1 MKLRAVCVMVA
12 LLSLVQLTVAQT
24 TAESTSAL
32 PRLVRFGGTVK
43 DLNGNPLTGIVG
55 ITFALYSQQTGGAAL
70 WLETQN
76 VTADGNG
83 HYVALLGSTTPAG
96 LPAEIFTSE
105 QARWV
110 GVQVSG
116 QAEQARVL
124 LVSAPYALKAGD
136 AETIGGLPPSAFVL
150 ANGSQGAASAA
161 KGGSAPASAGVQKNS
176 VPPANPAVTGKGTID
191 YIPMWDSASDIID
204 SVIFQKTSAIGI
216 STTAPAAT
224 LDVNGKTD
232 IRDTLTLFPK
242 GTDPT
247 LAISGTAFRVDQT
260 GKMTFISGQTFPG
273 TGTITG
279 ITTASGSGLAGGGT
293 KGTLNLS
300 VPAAGIINAM
310 LQHSSLTLTAGG
322 GMAGGGSVSL
332 GGSTTLGLKNCGAN
346 QVLQFVSGAWTCSNA
361 GTGTI
366 TGVTAGTDLTGGGTG
381 GPVTLNLDTTKV
393 PQLSANNAFTGNNAI
408 TVNSLTPALTLTNSD
423 LAGGDALHVFGNA
436 GAAGIYESG
445 AAFGITGIGSA
456 VGVEGSGSTGVMGTS
471 TSSSGPGGSFTGFT
485 VATGS
490 NLSGTSGIVGFG
502 GNGDINY
509 IFATGG
515 SGVSGT
521 GGFGSGQNGA
531 GVAGQGGTGGGGFG
545 GDGVTGAGGPGT
557 SFGGYGLQGSGGNG
571 GSGNGGAGVITNGGV
586 GGTTDGVGGSFQGAN
601 SSFGGDGVDAYP
613 GSGYAGYFGGDVDIN
628 GTIYT
633 GAKDFKI
640 DHPTDPANKYLFH
653 ASVESSEMKNIY
665 DGNISTDSEGQ
676 ATVQLPEWFE
686 VLNTDFR
693 YQLTVIGQFAQAIVA
708 HEIENN
714 RFEIRTSAPNV
725 KVSWQVTGVRQDAYA
740 KAHPLVVEQAKDD
753 RLRGFYIHPELYGAP
768 PEKQIE
774 WARHPQMMKRMQEMR
789 AKQLAAAQ
797 KQAHVEALPQA
808 MQPPIRKND

>member
-1 MKLRAVCVMVA
+1 MKLRVACVVVGF
-12 LLSLVQLTVAQT
+12 LSLVLSLVQLTVAQT
-24 TAESTSAL
+24 PTQTASAL

-43 DLNGNPLTGIVG
+43 DLNGNPLTGVVG
-55 ITFALYSQQTGGAAL
+55 ITFALYSEQSGGAAL

-76 VTADGNG
+76 VTADGIG
-83 HYVALLGSTTPAG
+83 HYVALLGATTTAG

-116 QAEQARVL
+116 QAEQPRVL

-136 AETIGGLPPSAFVL
+136 AETIGGLPPSAFML
-150 ANGSQGAASAA
+150 ANQGTASGAKSASAA
-161 KGGSAPASAGVQKNS
+161 ASAGVRKNS
-176 VPPANPAVTGKGTID
+176 APPPANPDVTGKGTIAF
-191 YIPMWDSASDIID
+191 IPMWDSASDIVD

-216 STTAPAAT
+216 NTTSPAAT
-224 LDVNGKTD
+224 LDVNGKGAV
-232 IRDTLTLFPK
+232 RDTLTLFPK
-242 GTDPT
+242 STDPT
-247 LAISGTAFRVDQT
+247 LAISGTAFRIDQT

-273 TGTITG
+273 TGTVTSV
-279 ITTASGSGLAGGGT
+279 ASGAGLTGGPIT
-293 KGTLNLS
+293 KTGTLS
-300 VPAAGIINAM
+300 IATAGVTNTM
-310 LQHSSLTLTAGG
+310 LAHSSVTLTAGG
-322 GMAGGGSVSL
+322 GMTGGGSVAL
-332 GGSTTLGLKNCGAN
+332 GGTTTLGLKTCGAN
-346 QVLQFVSGAWTCSNA
+346 QVLQYVGGVWTCSNA

-366 TGVTAGTDLTGGGTG
+366 AGVTAGTDLTGGGTSG
-381 GPVTLNLDTTKV
+381 TVTLNLDTTKV
-393 PQLSANNAFTGNNAI
+393 PQLSANNAFTGNNSI
-408 TVNSLTPALTLTNSD
+408 TVNNLSAALTLTNSD

-445 AAFGITGIGSA
+445 AAFGITAVGGA
-456 VGVEGSGSTGVMGTS
+456 VGVEGSGSSTGVMGTS
-471 TSSSGPGGSFTGFT
+471 TSSSGTGGSFTGFT

-521 GGFGSGQNGA
+521 GGFGSGQNGP

-545 GDGVTGAGGPGT
+545 GDGVTGTGGAGT

-571 GSGNGGAGVITNGGV
+571 GTGNGGAGVVTNGGA
-586 GGTTDGVGGSFQGAN
+586 GGTTDGVGGSFAGAN
-601 SSFGGDGVDAYP
+601 GSFGGDGVDAFP
-613 GSGYAGYFGGDVDIN
+613 GSGFAGYFAGDVDIN

-665 DGNISTDSEGQ
+665 DGNVTTDGEGQ

-740 KAHPLVVEQAKDD
+740 KAHPLVVEQEKEA
-753 RLRGFYIHPELYGAP
+753 RLKGFYIHPELYGAP
-768 PEKQIE
+768 AEKQIE
-774 WARHPQMMKRMQEMR
+774 WARHPQMMKRMKEMR

-797 KQAHVEALPQA
+797 KQAAP
-808 MQPPIRKND
+808 RN